1 MDKNRQPR
9 RGAALIIAMVL
20 LAVVG
25 IVAATAL
32 TQILRN
38 RQQTRTDLIRQQ
50 ADLLIEDALRNAEGR
65 RAADSEFSGET
76 ITLGPDQQPFHG
88 TFRITTRYQ
97 DDRFVA
103 EIEYI
108 ENDIRRLSRRS
119 SP

>member
-1 MDKNRQPR
+1 MYKNRLLR
-9 RGAALIIAMVL
+9 RGAALIITMVL
-20 LAVVG
+20 LAIIGV
-25 IVAATAL
+25 VAATAL
-32 TQILRN
+32 AQILRN

-50 ADLLIEDALRNAEGR
+50 ADLLIDDVLRNAEIR
-65 RAADSEFSGET
+65 RKSDTEFSGET

-103 EIEYI
+103 EIEYS
-108 ENDIRRLSRRS
+108 ENEIRRLIRHS